1 MPVRPLDRIY
11 ETPAIKKGI
20 NEELPSRKKP
30 KQQKKREQ
38 KKQSGKIDI
47 KV

>member
-1 MPVRPLDRIY
+1 MPVDPLKRIY
-11 ETPAIKKGI
+11 ETPAIKKGT
-20 NEELPSRKKP
+20 NEGLPSRKKP

-38 KKQSGKIDI
+38 KRESGKIDI

>member
-1 MPVRPLDRIY
+1 MPVDPLKRIY
-11 ETPAIKKGI
+11 ETPAIKKGT
-20 NEELPSRKKP
+20 NEGLPSRKKP

-38 KKQSGKIDI
+38 KKESGKIDI